1 MELSRKVASA
11 ITTYAQNNH
20 ADVIVFEYL
29 KMKGKVTGKKRQ
41 KLHLW
46 RKRDIQKRCGQQ
58 AHRKGIRISRICA
71 WNTSRLAFD
80 VRFRQE
86 KDTIVTYQQ
95 LIISVQDIL

>member
-46 RKRDIQKRCGQQ
+46 RKSGAENAGWSRRRKKR
-58 AHRKGIRISRICA
+58 RELPPLD
-71 WNTSRLAFD
+71 NLP
-80 VRFRQE
+80 
-86 KDTIVTYQQ
+86 
-95 LIISVQDIL
+95 